1 MALALSEEQL
11 VKLNKKDILQL
22 LLESMAQEKE
32 LRSQLAVLTDE
43 LKRTNQQMQ
52 VILEKWNLAQAN
64 RFGRS
69 SEKMGYDTGTCQQL
83 ELAVMY
89 AECFNEAEATVNETP
104 PDEPDMEEVTVTAHK
119 RKKHAGK
126 REEDL
131 KDLPHAEPV
140 ISTLT
145 EEELLEQLGPGYR
158 QLKDEVY
165 QRLEFHPSSFEVKE
179 YHICVYVSAD
189 GKKFAKAKRPQAD
202 LFRNSIATPSLLA
215 GILNYKYVNAL
226 PVHRLAQDFKRS
238 EVNISPQVMC
248 NWVIKSSEIYFS
260 LVYDWMKDV
269 LLKQPVVQA
278 DETTLKVNRDGRKA
292 GSSSYMW
299 VYITGEHDDSGKKI
313 VLYDYCR
320 TRSTEHLREFLS
332 SYKGILVSDGY
343 QSYHTFSKEQSLT
356 SAGCWTHCRRRF
368 VNAIKAAQKDLPE
381 EALKNSIAY
390 QALARISAI
399 YKLDG
404 SWKERTSE
412 YRMEHRQRILKPLV
426 DEYFDWVKEQIK
438 TCNVLPKSETG
449 EGLSYSINQEK
460 YLRAFLDNRDIPIDN
475 SACERAIRPF
485 CVGRKNWNV
494 IDTVEGAQASAIV
507 YSIAETAKANNL
519 KPYQYFE
526 YLLTELPERISRKK
540 DSTFSLDD
548 LMPWSPK
555 LPMSCRKIKIE
566 HLRPPQRGG

>member
-11 VKLNKKDILQL
+11 AKLNKKDILQL

-32 LRSQLAVLTDE
+32 LRSQLAVLTDK

-89 AECFNEAEATVNETP
+89 AECFNEAEATVNGTP

-126 REEDL
+126 REKDL

-248 NWVIKSSEIYFS
+248 NWVIKNSEIYFS

-269 LLKQPVVQA
+269 LLKQTVVQA

-320 TRSTEHLREFLS
+320 TGSTEHLREFLS

-343 QSYHTFSKEQSLT
+343 QSYHTFSEEQSLT

-438 TCNVLPKSETG
+438 TCSVLPKSETG

-460 YLRAFLDNRDIPIDN
+460 YLRAFLDNGDIPIDN

-555 LPMSCRKIKIE
+555 LPISCRKIN
-566 HLRPPQRGG
+566 

>member
-269 LLKQPVVQA
+269 LLKQTVVQS

-299 VYITGEHDDSGKKI
+299 VYITGEHDDSRKKI

-460 YLRAFLDNRDIPIDN
+460 YLRAFLDNGDIPIDN

-555 LPMSCRKIKIE
+555 LPMSCRKIK
-566 HLRPPQRGG
+566 

>member
-11 VKLNKKDILQL
+11 VKLNKKDVLQL

-89 AECFNEAEATVNETP
+89 AECFNEAEATVNGTP

-119 RKKHAGK
+119 RKKHAGR

-269 LLKQPVVQA
+269 LLKQTVVQA

-343 QSYHTFSKEQSLT
+343 QSYHTFSEEQSLT

-368 VNAIKAAQKDLPE
+368 VNAIKAAKKDLPE

-555 LPMSCRKIKIE
+555 LPMSCRKIK
-566 HLRPPQRGG
+566 

>member
-11 VKLNKKDILQL
+11 VKLNKKDIMQL

-269 LLKQPVVQA
+269 LLKQTVVQA

-555 LPMSCRKIKIE
+555 LPMSCRKIK
-566 HLRPPQRGG
+566 

>member
-11 VKLNKKDILQL
+11 VKLNKKDVLQL
-22 LLESMAQEKE
+22 LFESMAQEKE

-89 AECFNEAEATVNETP
+89 AECFNEAEATVNGTP

-269 LLKQPVVQA
+269 LLKQTVVQA

-343 QSYHTFSKEQSLT
+343 QSYHTFSEEQSLT

-368 VNAIKAAQKDLPE
+368 VNAIKAAKKDLPE

-460 YLRAFLDNRDIPIDN
+460 YLRAFLDNGDIPIDN

-555 LPMSCRKIKIE
+555 LPMSCRKIK
-566 HLRPPQRGG
+566 

>member
-11 VKLNKKDILQL
+11 VKLNKKDVLQL

-269 LLKQPVVQA
+269 LLKQTVVQA

-555 LPMSCRKIKIE
+555 LPMSCRKIK
-566 HLRPPQRGG
+566 